1 VNEPHLNCK
10 VRLHEPGGLVK
21 FSVTINGQCFL
32 IYCAFEVYPEVKR
45 RLFESFER
53 EFDIARKW

>member
-10 VRLHEPGGLVK
+10 VRLHEPGTVVLA
-21 FSVTINGQCFL
+21 VTINGQCFL

-53 EFDIARKW
+53 EFDIEKQW